1 MSILSSLSSLLPKK
15 LTQQAGYVNGQPIAS
30 FYTPQ
35 ASTMQPKP
43 LASTMPLASPKPI
56 TPQVTSK
63 PIVSSAPKPL
73 SPLPTVTPQASPLSS
88 ADLLNNTQNAYR
100 DSGLIP
106 QTPAYNSAPVAPTP
120 TVQPQEDYLKSFRDE
135 ILKYLTPTEQENQ
148 LQSDY
153 NNVLSSRDLGVAE
166 YRNRPVPMQII
177 TGQTQAL
184 NEQAGIKAS
193 TLKDKL
199 ALEQARR
206 QAGLEVSKF
215 GYEAAKDQAA
225 LNKPQEVGGD
235 LVQLNPATGKY
246 EAVYSKPQENKP
258 VEVNG
263 QLVQYDPTTGQYK
276 SVFGSPKQDLPASAQ
291 EYEYAVKQGY
301 KGTYQQYQTEDA
313 NRKRSVTNINTGGL
327 SNQQNT
333 RVNQITGQFDN
344 EPIVKNYNI
353 IAEGKAFVDSIPNNT
368 QNPADQQ
375 GLIYAFA
382 KAMDPNSVVREGEYA
397 TVQKYAQSWAQSFG
411 FNAQRIFSNSP
422 FLSAQ
427 AIANMKATINSKYA
441 AAKTNYDNVYNEYG
455 RRIEQQAGVSG
466 GTNYLTNYAGA
477 YSGTSNQS
485 PVALLED
492 DIKQVGSQYPTRE
505 KLIED
510 LVKSYPE
517 LTRAQIAS
525 KVYTLIPD
533 KK

>member
-1 MSILSSLSSLLPKK
+1 
-15 LTQQAGYVNGQPIAS
+15 
-30 FYTPQ
+30 
-35 ASTMQPKP
+35 
-43 LASTMPLASPKPI
+43 
-56 TPQVTSK
+56 
-63 PIVSSAPKPL
+63 
-73 SPLPTVTPQASPLSS
+73 
-88 ADLLNNTQNAYR
+88 
-100 DSGLIP
+100 
-106 QTPAYNSAPVAPTP
+106 
-120 TVQPQEDYLKSFRDE
+120 
-135 ILKYLTPTEQENQ
+135 LKYLTPTDQENQ

-153 NNVLSSRDLGVAE
+153 NNVISSRDLGIAE
-166 YRNRPVPMQII
+166 YRNRPVPMGII

-184 NEQAGIKAS
+184 TDQAAIKAG

-215 GYEAAKDQAA
+215 GYDAAKDQAA
-225 LNKPQEVGGD
+225 ANKPTEVDGN
-235 LVQLNPATGKY
+235 LVQLNPTTGKY
-246 EAVYSKPQENKP
+246 ESVYSAPQENKP

-263 QLVQYDPTTGQYK
+263 QLVQLDPTTGKYV

-291 EYEYAVKQGY
+291 EYEFAKSQGY
-301 KGTYQQYQTEDA
+301 KRTYEQYQNEDA
-313 NRKRSVTNINTGGL
+313 NRKRSVTNVYAGGL
-327 SNQQNT
+327 SNQQST
-333 RVNQITGQFDN
+333 RVTQISGQFDN

-441 AAKTNYDNVYNEYG
+441 AAKSNYDNVYNEYG
-455 RRIEQQAGVSG
+455 RRIEQQAGVNG
-466 GTNYLTNYAGA
+466 GTTYLTNYGGA
-477 YSGTSNQS
+477 FGGSNQD
-485 PVALLED
+485 PVALLVD
-492 DIKQVGSQYPTRE
+492 DIKQLSSQYQAPGGRE
-505 KLIED
+505 KLIAD
-510 LVKSYPE
+510 LVKAYPE
-517 LTRAQIAS
+517 LTLDQIAT
-525 KVYTLIPD
+525 KVYTLIPS
-533 KK
+533 K